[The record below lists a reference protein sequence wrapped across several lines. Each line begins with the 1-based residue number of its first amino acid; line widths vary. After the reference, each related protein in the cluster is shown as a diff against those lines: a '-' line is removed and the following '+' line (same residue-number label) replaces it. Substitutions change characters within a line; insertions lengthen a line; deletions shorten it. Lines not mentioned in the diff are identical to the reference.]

1 MRQRIYEMPDRTYE
15 NREKQ
20 RSYYIPYDSKEK
32 ALIGKR
38 ELSPYYRLLNGV
50 WAFKY
55 FEAENN
61 MPKDI
66 NDIQFTDQIKVPS
79 CWQMEGYDRHMY
91 SDTNYAFPVDP
102 PYVPDDN
109 PCGVY
114 SREFEIF
121 DDWAQRETYI
131 VFEGVATCMF
141 LYVNGQY
148 VGYTQGSRMQSEF
161 DITKYIV
168 KGTNTVT
175 VKVLKWCIG
184 TYLED
189 QDSLRMNGIFR
200 DVYLLSRAE
209 GHAKDIEIKADT
221 KKIEVSEDNYE
232 IFDRD
237 GNSLGKT
244 VESPILWSAEKPYLY
259 TVIVE
264 KAGEFMPF
272 KVGMRE
278 IKINADGEVL
288 VNGSVIKIMGVNH
301 HDTNPKTG
309 YYQTDRELYSEMLLM
324 KSLNLNSIRTSHYPP
339 TPEFLN
345 MTDELGFY
353 VIEEADMESHGF
365 ASKHAGDDSSNF
377 ALDGEWP
384 CDKEDWAD
392 MFIDRMERM
401 IERDK
406 NHASVIMWSC
416 GNESGYGKNFDAML
430 DWGHKRDKSRP
441 TFYERARAVDYA
453 CDTDVRC
460 RMYPDL
466 KALDEVLAIDD
477 KRPFYAIEYAHAR
490 GNGPGQM
497 DKFVEKFYGCKHAM
511 GGSIWEWADHG
522 VLDKGVLKY
531 GGDFGEEIH
540 DINKCADGM
549 VFADRSIKTGA
560 LNLKYAFQYI
570 KAELEGNTLTVTN
583 RHSHTDLSEF
593 KTSLLL
599 EVDGEIVENKVIEL
613 NAKPHEVVSLT
624 VPFELSGKCKYGAH
638 LVLTMEQN
646 GQEKA
651 MKSFDPEGF
660 VTEEVSKGN
669 PFTLSDTDGDD
680 IIISGEGFSYT
691 FSKYKGVIV
700 SAVKNGIENLA
711 SPIMLTTYRAA
722 LDHEMFS
729 KVNWLLIRDN
739 AIAENMNYTH
749 TKIYSCDVSGN
760 KITVKGSLGG
770 VSRVPYLRYTQEL
783 EFYDDGTVKIN
794 TECKVK
800 EQYKGFLPRLG
811 YEFKLAVNNSE
822 FTYYGMGPYE
832 NYCDM
837 NLHTR
842 YGMYTSN
849 ADKEYVPYPLPQE
862 HGNHYGVKKLSF
874 PVGLEIWAEDKME
887 INVSSYDADAIEKA
901 THTDEL
907 VKNGYTNVRADYRV
921 TGVGNGY
928 CPVLPEDSIVEKEME
943 FTLYIK

>member
-1 MRQRIYEMPDRTYE
+1 MKQRIYEMPDRTYE

-20 RSYYIPYDSKEK
+20 RSYYIPYDTKEK
-32 ALIGKR
+32 ALVGKR
-38 ELSPYYRLLNGV
+38 ELSNYYRLLNGI

-55 FEAENN
+55 FEREND
-61 MPKDI
+61 MPCNI
-66 NDIQFTDQIKVPS
+66 NDINFSDQIKVPS

-114 SREFEIF
+114 SREFEIYGE
-121 DDWAQRETYI
+121 WSSRETYI
-131 VFEGVATCMF
+131 VFEGVASCMF
-141 LYVNGQY
+141 LYINGQY
-148 VGYTQGSRMQSEF
+148 VGYSQGSRMQAEF
-161 DITKYIV
+161 DITRYV
-168 KGTNTVT
+168 AEGTNTAT

-200 DVYLLSRAE
+200 DVYLLSRAN
-209 GHAKDIEIKADT
+209 GYAKDIEIKADT
-221 KKIEVSEDNYE
+221 KKIEVSEKNYE
-232 IFDRD
+232 IFDKE
-237 GNSLGKT
+237 GNSLGKS
-244 VESPILWSAEKPYLY
+244 VENPILWSAEKPYLY

-264 KAGEFMPF
+264 KAGEFIPF

-278 IKINADGEVL
+278 IEINSDGEVL

-377 ALDGEWP
+377 VLDGQWP
-384 CDKEDWAD
+384 CDKEDWKE

-401 IERDK
+401 VERDK

-416 GNESGYGKNFDAML
+416 GNESGYGKNFEAML
-430 DWGHKRDKSRP
+430 DWGHKRDKTRP
-441 TFYERARAVDYA
+441 VFYERARVIDYA

-460 RMYPDL
+460 RMYPGLADL
-466 KALDEVLAIDD
+466 DVVLAIDD

-497 DKFVEKFYGCKHAM
+497 DKFVEKFYSCKHAM

-522 VLDKGVLKY
+522 VFDKGVLKY

-540 DINKCADGM
+540 DKNKCADGM
-549 VFADRSIKTGA
+549 VFADRSLKAGS

-570 KAELEGNTLTVTN
+570 KAELEGNILTITN
-583 RHSHTDLSEF
+583 RHSHTDLSDF
-593 KTSLLL
+593 KSILML
-599 EVDGEIVENKVIEL
+599 EVDGEIIKKNVIDISAE
-613 NAKPHEVVSLT
+613 PHASVKYT
-624 VPFELSGKCKYGAH
+624 VPFKLNGKCKYGAH
-638 LVLTMEQN
+638 LVFSLEKD
-646 GQEKA
+646 GEEKA
-651 MKSFDPEGF
+651 MKSFDLEGF
-660 VTEEVSKGN
+660 EVEKISKGN
-669 PFTLSDTDGDD
+669 KISLSDTNDD
-680 IIISGEGFSYT
+680 VIISGDGFRYI
-691 FSKYKGVIV
+691 FSKYKGAISSV
-700 SAVKNGIENLA
+700 VKNGVENLA
-711 SPIMLTTYRAA
+711 SPIILTTYRAA
-722 LDHEMFS
+722 LDHEMFR
-729 KVNWLLIRDN
+729 KEKWILKDNN
-739 AIAENMNYTH
+739 AIAENMNHTH
-749 TKIYSCDVSGN
+749 IKIYSCDVMDD
-760 KITVKGSLGG
+760 KIIVSGSLGG
-770 VSRVPYLRYTQEL
+770 VSRVPYLRYTQEY

-794 TECKVK
+794 TKCKVK
-800 EQYKGFLPRLG
+800 EQFEAALPRLG
-811 YEFKLAVNNSE
+811 YEFKLSVNNSE

-832 NYCDM
+832 CYKDM
-837 NLHTR
+837 KLHTR
-842 YGMYTSN
+842 YGMYTSS
-849 ADKEYVPYPLPQE
+849 ADKEYIPYPYPQE

-887 INVSSYDADAIEKA
+887 INVSSYDADSIENA
-901 THTDEL
+901 LHTDEL
-907 VKNGYTNVRADYRV
+907 RPNGYTNVRADYRV
-921 TGVGNGY
+921 SGVGNGY
-928 CPVLPEDSIVEKEME
+928 CGVLTEDAILEKEIE
-943 FTLYIK
+943 FTLYLK

>member
-1 MRQRIYEMPDRTYE
+1 MRQRIYEMPDKTYE

-38 ELSPYYRLLNGV
+38 ELSSYYRLLNGV

-55 FEAENN
+55 FEKEND

-66 NDIQFTDQIKVPS
+66 NDIKLTDQIKVPS

-131 VFEGVATCMF
+131 VFEGVASCMF

-148 VGYTQGSRMQSEF
+148 VGYTQGSRMQAEF
-161 DITKYIV
+161 DISKYVI

-209 GHAKDIEIKADT
+209 NHAKDIEIKADT
-221 KKIEVSEDNYE
+221 KKIEVSEENYE
-232 IFDRD
+232 IFDKD

-244 VESPILWSAEKPYLY
+244 VENPILWSAEKPYLY

-272 KVGMRE
+272 KIGMRE
-278 IKINADGEVL
+278 IEINADGEVL
-288 VNGSVIKIMGVNH
+288 VNGSAIKIMGVNH

-365 ASKHAGDDSSNF
+365 ASKHAGDDSSDF
-377 ALDGEWP
+377 VLDGQWP
-384 CDKEDWAD
+384 CDKEDWKD

-401 IERDK
+401 VERDK

-416 GNESGYGKNFDAML
+416 GNESGYGKNFEAML

-441 TFYERARAVDYA
+441 TFYERARVIDYA

-466 KALDEVLAIDD
+466 KVLDEVLAIDD

-497 DKFVEKFYGCKHAM
+497 DKFVEKFYSCKHAM

-522 VLDKGVLKY
+522 VLDKGVIKY

-540 DINKCADGM
+540 DKNKCADGM
-549 VFADRSIKTGA
+549 MFADRSIKTGA

-570 KAELEGNTLTVTN
+570 KAELDGNTLTVTN
-583 RHSHTDLSEF
+583 RHSHTDLAEF
-593 KTSLLL
+593 KTSLIL
-599 EVDGEIVENKVIEL
+599 EVDGEIVESKAIDL
-613 NAKPHEVVSLT
+613 AAKPHETVCYT

-638 LVLTMEQN
+638 LVLTLEQN
-646 GQEKA
+646 DEEKA
-651 MKSFDPEGF
+651 MKSFSLDGF
-660 VTEEVSKGN
+660 ATEEISKGN

-680 IIISGEGFSYT
+680 ILISGEGFSYT
-691 FSKYKGVIV
+691 FSKYKGAIV
-700 SAVKNGIENLA
+700 SAVKNGVENLA

-729 KVNWLLIRDN
+729 KANWLLMNDN

-749 TKIYSCDVSGN
+749 TKIYSCDITGN
-760 KITVKGSLGG
+760 KITVCGSLGG
-770 VSRVPYLRYTQEL
+770 VSRVPYLKYTQEF
-783 EFYDDGTVKIN
+783 EFYDDGTIKIN

-800 EQYKGFLPRLG
+800 ERYKGFLPRLG

-837 NLHTR
+837 KLHTR

-849 ADKEYVPYPLPQE
+849 ADNEYVPYPLPQE

-887 INVSSYDADAIEKA
+887 INVSSYDAETIEKA
-901 THTDEL
+901 LHTDEL

-928 CPVLPEDSIVEKEME
+928 CPVLPEDSIVEKEMA